1 MMRGIS
7 LCAGAMLVTSSLSWL
22 GVAQTNLPP
31 SAPVSVVSDP
41 ASTSSIGDAN
51 RTGNKGRSAERVPQD
66 RTIRIGTGDLLQITV
81 FGVPDLAEEV
91 RVNDAGSVSVPLIGN
106 VHLAGLTSDEAQQL
120 IATRLRDRGLLR
132 DPQVAVFQKEYA
144 SQGIAVMGEVQR
156 PGIYNLLG
164 ERRLSDAISAAG
176 GTTGRAGRAISI
188 THPNQ
193 PDKPIIVDM
202 DYMDPSKS
210 PVGNVTL
217 LPGDT
222 VVVSR
227 AGVVYVVGAVVRPS
241 GFVMENNEKMTVLQ
255 AVAMAGGTM
264 TTASLKSTK
273 ILRKTPSGDVQEI
286 PIALNKILAAK
297 AQDYPLQAEDVL
309 FVPNSMGKSAALHG
323 AQAALTIATGL
334 AIYGRL

>member
-51 RTGNKGRSAERVPQD
+51 RTGNKERSAERVPQD

-120 IATRLRDRGLLR
+120 IATRLRDRGFLR

-144 SQGIAVMGEVQR
+144 SQGVAVMGEVQR
-156 PGIYNLLG
+156 
-164 ERRLSDAISAAG
+164 
-176 GTTGRAGRAISI
+176 
-188 THPNQ
+188 
-193 PDKPIIVDM
+193 
-202 DYMDPSKS
+202 
-210 PVGNVTL
+210 
-217 LPGDT
+217 
-222 VVVSR
+222 
-227 AGVVYVVGAVVRPS
+227 
-241 GFVMENNEKMTVLQ
+241 
-255 AVAMAGGTM
+255 
-264 TTASLKSTK
+264 
-273 ILRKTPSGDVQEI
+273 
-286 PIALNKILAAK
+286 
-297 AQDYPLQAEDVL
+297 
-309 FVPNSMGKSAALHG
+309 
-323 AQAALTIATGL
+323 
-334 AIYGRL
+334 

>member
-51 RTGNKGRSAERVPQD
+51 RTGNKERSAERVPQD

-106 VHLAGLTSDEAQQL
+106 VHLAGLTSEEAQQL
-120 IATRLRDRGLLR
+120 IATRLRDGGLLR

-144 SQGIAVMGEVQR
+144 SQGVAVMGEVQR
-156 PGIYNLLG
+156 PGIYALLG
-164 ERRLSDAISAAG
+164 QRQLSDAISAAG
-176 GTTGRAGRAISI
+176 GTTGRAGKAISI

-193 PDKPIIVDM
+193 PDKPVIVDM

-227 AGVVYVVGAVVRPS
+227 AGVVYVVGSVVHPS

-264 TTASLKSTK
+264 STASLKSTK
-273 ILRKTPSGDVQEI
+273 ILRKTPTGGVQEI

-323 AQAALTIATGL
+323 AQAALAIATGL
-334 AIYGRL
+334 VIYSRP